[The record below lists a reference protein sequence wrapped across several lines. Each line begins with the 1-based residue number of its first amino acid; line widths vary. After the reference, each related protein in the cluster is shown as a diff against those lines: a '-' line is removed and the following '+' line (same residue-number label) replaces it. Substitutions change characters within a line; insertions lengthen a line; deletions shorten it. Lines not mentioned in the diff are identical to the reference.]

1 MNPKLFDTAE
11 IQDFLKEASGYNQEE
26 GNPRAKEIVHRIHSG
41 LFKAIEDLNITPDE
55 YWTGIAYLNQLG
67 QSQEAALLSP
77 GLGIDRYLDM
87 RMDAIDEALGVEGG
101 TQRMIEGP
109 LYVAGAPVEKGYAR
123 LDDGSDK
130 NGHLLLMH
138 GVVYG
143 ADGNPLPNAQ
153 VEVWHA
159 NTKGF
164 YSHFDPTGEQQ
175 PFNMRRTII
184 TDDQGRYKFRSIL
197 PAGYGC
203 PPDGPTQ
210 QLLNQLGRH
219 GNRPAHLHF
228 FISADG
234 HRKLTTQINIDGDPY
249 VNDDFAYAVHDDL
262 VPPVT
267 EVTDE
272 ARMKEEN
279 MEAPFAEIEFDIRLT
294 ALVDG
299 EDNQAVERPRLVG

>member
-11 IQDFLKEASGYNQEE
+11 IQDFLKEACGYNQEE
-26 GNPRAKEIVHRIHSG
+26 GNPRAKEIVHRILSD

-55 YWTGIAYLNQLG
+55 YWAGIAYLNQLG

-143 ADGNPLPNAQ
+143 ADGNPLPN
-153 VEVWHA
+153 
-159 NTKGF
+159 
-164 YSHFDPTGEQQ
+164 
-175 PFNMRRTII
+175 
-184 TDDQGRYKFRSIL
+184 
-197 PAGYGC
+197 
-203 PPDGPTQ
+203 
-210 QLLNQLGRH
+210 
-219 GNRPAHLHF
+219 
-228 FISADG
+228 
-234 HRKLTTQINIDGDPY
+234 
-249 VNDDFAYAVHDDL
+249 
-262 VPPVT
+262 
-267 EVTDE
+267 
-272 ARMKEEN
+272 
-279 MEAPFAEIEFDIRLT
+279 
-294 ALVDG
+294 
-299 EDNQAVERPRLVG
+299 